1 MSFTHTYPGIVRT
14 PLIKT
19 RDRFLQFIHP
29 LTLALIYPFSYSA
42 SDSGE
47 YMLNA
52 LLAGDKGSFRR
63 GARGELLGKKGYYVT
78 EEAKKRLWE
87 HTVKVTT
94 IN

>member
-1 MSFTHTYPGIVRT
+1 MSFTHTFPGLVRT
-14 PLIKT
+14 PILKT

-29 LTLALIYPFSYSA
+29 LTSALLYPFSYSA

-47 YMLNA
+47 YMLHA

-63 GARGELLGKKGYYVT
+63 GARGEMLGTGGYYVT

-87 HTVKVTT
+87 HTVEVTHVD
-94 IN
+94 